1 MMISK
6 VEIICNFSS
15 TTKMINLLIY
25 KMIATIFLKKKV
37 KQKLILIHK
46 LVANTNNWLD
56 NSWQKI
62 YK

>member
-25 KMIATIFLKKKV
+25 KMIATIFFKKKV

-46 LVANTNNWLD
+46 LVANKNNWLD
-56 NSWQKI
+56 NSWQKNI
-62 YK
+62 

>member
-56 NSWQKI
+56 NSWQKNI
-62 YK
+62 